1 VIREVLV
8 DLTILLENVYNI
20 DEIGVILLI
29 LSFIKVLLDKD
40 DPRDYR
46 GAVVKRIIVTNIK
59 YISRNNRFLSLIVIW
74 LATTY

>member
-1 VIREVLV
+1 MIREVLV